1 MINSEKNIRVFI
13 TLDKKLNE
21 ELNIIAKK
29 NDTTKSEIITKALKR
44 LLKNERKEEN

>member
-21 ELNIIAKK
+21 ELNIIARQ
-29 NDTTKSEIITKALKR
+29 NNITKSKIITKALEKY
-44 LLKNERKEEN
+44 LKKN